1 MIHFAGIEFKNPVV
15 AAAGTAGYG
24 LETRR
29 LADASRLGA
38 VTLKALTLEPRLGNA
53 MYRITETEAGLI
65 NSVGL
70 QNDGLA
76 YFIEKIAAEL
86 PRIGT
91 RVIANIAGNR
101 VEDYV
106 SLVRALGP
114 IAAIDLI
121 ELNVSCPNV
130 HGGRL
135 EFGGD
140 PVMLEKLIQA
150 CAAVA
155 SQPLM
160 PKLSPNVTSITDMA
174 KACENGGASAVSLV
188 NTFLGMQIDVASRR
202 PSIARVTGGYSGPGI
217 KPIALRMVYQV
228 CRAVRLP
235 VLGMGGIRT
244 ANDALEF
251 LLAGATLVGVGAA
264 GSFDP
269 RVPVK
274 IAKGLERWVRKNR
287 VSWEA
292 IPLLLKDSEVS

>member
-1 MIHFAGIEFKNPVV
+1 MIDFAGIPFKNPVV

-24 LETRR
+24 LESRF
-29 LADASRLGA
+29 LADPSRLGA
-38 VTLKALTLEPRLGNA
+38 VTLKALTLEPRPGNP

-76 YFIEKIAAEL
+76 YFMERIAPEL

-91 RVIANIAGNR
+91 RVIANLAGNQI
-101 VEDYV
+101 EDYV
-106 SLVRALGP
+106 ALVRAMNTV
-114 IAAIDLI
+114 AAVDLI

-130 HGGRL
+130 HGGRV
-135 EFGGD
+135 EFGSD
-140 PVMLEKLIQA
+140 PALLEKLVQA

-155 SQPLM
+155 TKPLM

-188 NTFLGMQIDVASRR
+188 NTFLGMQINVASRR

-228 CRAVRLP
+228 CRAVKIP
-235 VLGMGGIRT
+235 VLGLGGIRNT
-244 ANDALEF
+244 DDALEF
-251 LLAGATLVGVGAA
+251 LLAGATLVGIGAA
-264 GSFDP
+264 GSFSP
-269 RVPVK
+269 RVPVRV
-274 IAKGLERWVRKNR
+274 ARGLEAWVRKQKID
-287 VSWEA
+287 WKG
-292 IPLLLKDSEVS
+292 IPLLLREPEAP